1 MASKRVKQR
10 VRQQER
16 PESALRTIVV
26 GSISARTCLPT
37 ALLEPPPPPPPGLFI
52 GLTKALARREDAV
65 AAAAEPPPPPPPP
78 LCVLPPPGDGTVL
91 PGDSCDCSSTALP
104 VLASDIDGRRAPLPT
119 INSARHTHTRA
130 RARARQ
136 PVSARAQTKVVDYA
150 CAHHHRPSL
159 SAAAAAV
166 GARSAE
172 HAQAMP

>member
-130 RARARQ
+130 RARQ

>member
-52 GLTKALARREDAV
+52 GLTKGLARREDAV
-65 AAAAEPPPPPPPP
+65 AAAEPPPPPPPPPP

-130 RARARQ
+130 RARQ
-136 PVSARAQTKVVDYA
+136 PVSARAQTKVVD
-150 CAHHHRPSL
+150 
-159 SAAAAAV
+159 
-166 GARSAE
+166 
-172 HAQAMP
+172 